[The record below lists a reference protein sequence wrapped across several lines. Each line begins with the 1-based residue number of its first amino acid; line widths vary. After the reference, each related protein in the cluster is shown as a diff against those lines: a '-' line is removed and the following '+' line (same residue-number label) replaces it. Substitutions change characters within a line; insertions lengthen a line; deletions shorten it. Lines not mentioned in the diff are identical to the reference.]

1 MNTRLDPTALL
12 PTLADIEAAA
22 EVVYRDFAATP
33 QYRWGLLSQR
43 LGTDCWL
50 KHENHTPVGAFKIR
64 GGLTYFDQLAQRG
77 ALPSEVISATRGN
90 HGQSM
95 GWAARRHGV
104 ACTIVVPRGN
114 SVEKNAAMR
123 ALGVTL
129 IEHGDDFQE
138 AREHAIQL
146 AAQRGA
152 HMVPSFHPDLLRG
165 VSTYWWEFLRAV
177 PQLDVVYVPIG
188 QGSGACSA
196 IAAKLALRHP
206 VRVVGV
212 VSSHATTY
220 ADSLAAGSVIEAPV
234 TTQLADGMACRVA
247 DPEALAVMAP
257 HIDHIVQV
265 SDAEVAAAMRA
276 LFTDTHNVAEGA
288 GAAALAAALQERD
301 QLQGLHVGL
310 ALTGG
315 RPLFWPQSAAWD
327 PSTSCAPARPRLA
340 QMTMTCSARAGANR
354 PCAWANTGERG
365 GWRSTPSSPARCAAT
380 RKRWKA
386 LPKACRPCPKC
397 FNCRASTNTTAMHS
411 SRPSTRSRWAKPIR
425 PSCTARTFASCATR
439 WRSGWRASSARRA
452 CRRGTNFLLAC
463 ALRSTMCAT
472 TTRAT
477 TCCW

>member
-1 MNTRLDPTALL
+1 MNARLDIASLL

-22 EVVYRDFAATP
+22 QVVYRDFAATP

-77 ALPSEVISATRGN
+77 RLPQEVISATRGN

-138 AREHAIQL
+138 AREHAMQL
-146 AAQRGA
+146 AQQRGA

-220 ADSLAAGSVIEAPV
+220 ADSLAAGSVVEAPV

-247 DPEALAVMAP
+247 DPEALAVLAP

-265 SDAEVAAAMRA
+265 SDAEVAAAMQA

-288 GAAALAAALQERD
+288 GAAALAAALQEREL
-301 QLQGLHVGL
+301 LQDKTVGL

-315 RPLFWPQSAAWD
+315 NVDASVF
-327 PSTSCAPARPRLA
+327 A
-340 QMTMTCSARAGANR
+340 QTLR
-354 PCAWANTGERG
+354 TG
-365 GWRSTPSSPARCAAT
+365 
-380 RKRWKA
+380 
-386 LPKACRPCPKC
+386 
-397 FNCRASTNTTAMHS
+397 H
-411 SRPSTRSRWAKPIR
+411 
-425 PSCTARTFASCATR
+425 
-439 WRSGWRASSARRA
+439 
-452 CRRGTNFLLAC
+452 
-463 ALRSTMCAT
+463 
-472 TTRAT
+472 
-477 TCCW
+477 

>member
-1 MNTRLDPTALL
+1 MPL

-22 EVVYRDFAATP
+22 QVVYRDFAATP
-33 QYRWGLLSQR
+33 QYRWALLSER

-64 GGLTYFDQLAQRG
+64 GGLTYFDQLARRG
-77 ALPSEVISATRGN
+77 ALPREVVSATRGN

-114 SVEKNAAMR
+114 SVEKNTAMR

-129 IEHGDDFQE
+129 VEHGSDFQE
-138 AREHAIQL
+138 AREHAMHI
-146 AAQRGA
+146 AAERGA
-152 HMVPSFHPDLLRG
+152 HMVPSFHTDLLRG

-196 IAAKLALRHP
+196 IAAKLALGHG

-220 ADSLAAGSVIEAPV
+220 ADSVAAGRVVEAPV

-247 DPEALAVMAP
+247 DAAALTIIAP

-265 SDAEVAAAMRA
+265 SDNEVAAAMRA

-288 GAAALAAALQERD
+288 GAAAFAAALQEKDRLAG
-301 QLQGLHVGL
+301 QTVGV

-315 RPLFWPQSAAWD
+315 NVDADIFSQVLHP
-327 PSTSCAPARPRLA
+327 AP
-340 QMTMTCSARAGANR
+340 
-354 PCAWANTGERG
+354 
-365 GWRSTPSSPARCAAT
+365 
-380 RKRWKA
+380 
-386 LPKACRPCPKC
+386 
-397 FNCRASTNTTAMHS
+397 
-411 SRPSTRSRWAKPIR
+411 
-425 PSCTARTFASCATR
+425 
-439 WRSGWRASSARRA
+439 
-452 CRRGTNFLLAC
+452 
-463 ALRSTMCAT
+463 
-472 TTRAT
+472 
-477 TCCW
+477 